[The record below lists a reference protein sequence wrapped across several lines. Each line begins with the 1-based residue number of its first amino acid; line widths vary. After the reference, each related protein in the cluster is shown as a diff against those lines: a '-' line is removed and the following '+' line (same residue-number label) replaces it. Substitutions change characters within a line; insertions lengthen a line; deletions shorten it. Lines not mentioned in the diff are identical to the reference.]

1 MTFRQFLAILLA
13 RKTLFV
19 AVLLAVL
26 LPALAVSLWLPKQYT
41 AVASVVIDAK
51 PDPLS
56 AMAFQTTT
64 SPAVM
69 ATQVDIILS
78 DRVARRVVRMLKLSE
93 NPQIREQWTSA
104 TKGVGDIE
112 TWLVER
118 LQKELDVKPSR
129 ESSVINIAFRA
140 PDPRFAAGMANAF
153 VQAYIETAVDLRV
166 DPAKQYSAFFE
177 TRAKEARET
186 LEKAQSRLSAF
197 QRESGVVMTDERMDV
212 ENQRLNELSS
222 QLVVL
227 QSMAAEA
234 TSRQAQATAGSGDK
248 LQEVSSNPV
257 VSTLR
262 ADLSRQEARLKEI
275 SSRLGDSNPQV
286 VELKANISELRQRI
300 DSEVGRLSA
309 GVGVSGNIS
318 RQREAQT
325 RAELEAQRNKV
336 LRMKQVRDEGA
347 LIQRDVEI
355 AQKNYDAVVQR
366 FTQTSLESQATSSSA
381 SLLNSAVPPLEHSS
395 PKILLNTLL
404 ALVVG
409 LLLGTGIVLGAEL
422 RDRRVRDV
430 ADVEGLLG
438 LPLIGL
444 LPGPDAGGAAGRR
457 ADSAMHQRLLG
468 TAPSSKPAA

>member
-26 LPALAVSLWLPKQYT
+26 LPALAVSLWLDKQYT

-129 ESSVINIAFRA
+129 ESSVINISFRA
-140 PDPRFAAGMANAF
+140 PDARFAAGMANAF

-186 LEKAQSRLSAF
+186 LEAAQTRLSAF
-197 QRESGVVMTDERMDV
+197 QRETGVLMTDERMDV

-248 LQEVSSNPV
+248 LQEVSNNPV

-309 GVGVSGNIS
+309 GVGVSGSIS

-336 LRMKQVRDEGA
+336 LRMKQVRDEAA

-355 AQKNYDAVVQR
+355 AQKNYDAIVQR
-366 FTQTSLESQATSSSA
+366 FTQSSLESQATSSSA

-395 PKILLNTLL
+395 PKVLLNTLL

-409 LLLGTGIVLGAEL
+409 LLLGTGVVLGAEL

-438 LPLIGL
+438 LPLIGF

-457 ADSAMHQRLLG
+457 ADSAMHRRLLG
-468 TAPSSKPAA
+468 AAPSSKNAG

>member
-26 LPALAVSLWLPKQYT
+26 LPALAVSLWLDKQYT

-56 AMAFQTTT
+56 AMAFQTMT

-129 ESSVINIAFRA
+129 ESSVINISFRA
-140 PDPRFAAGMANAF
+140 PDARFAAGMANAF

-186 LEKAQSRLSAF
+186 LEAAQTRLSAF
-197 QRESGVVMTDERMDV
+197 QRETGVLMTDERMDV

-309 GVGVSGNIS
+309 GVGVSGSIS

-336 LRMKQVRDEGA
+336 LRMKQVRDEAA

-355 AQKNYDAVVQR
+355 AQKNYDAIVQR
-366 FTQTSLESQATSSSA
+366 FTQSSLESQATSSSA

-395 PKILLNTLL
+395 PKVLLNTLL

-409 LLLGTGIVLGAEL
+409 LLLGTGVVLGAEL

-438 LPLIGL
+438 LPLIGF

-457 ADSAMHQRLLG
+457 ADSAMHRRLIG
-468 TAPSSKPAA
+468 PAPSSKNAG

>member
-1 MTFRQFLAILLA
+1 MSFRQFLAILLA

-26 LPALAVSLWLPKQYT
+26 LPALAVSLLLPKQYT

-129 ESSVINIAFRA
+129 ESSVINISFRA
-140 PDPRFAAGMANAF
+140 PDARFAAGMANAF

-177 TRAKEARET
+177 TRAKEARDT
-186 LEKAQSRLSAF
+186 LEAAQSRLSAF

-286 VELKANISELRQRI
+286 VELKANIAELRQRI

-309 GVGVSGNIS
+309 GVGVSGSIS

-325 RAELEAQRNKV
+325 RAELENQRNKV
-336 LRMKQVRDEGA
+336 LRMKQVRDEAA

-355 AQKNYDAVVQR
+355 AQKNYDAIVQR

-395 PKILLNTLL
+395 PKVLLNTLL

-422 RDRRVRDV
+422 RDRRVRDT

-457 ADSAMHQRLLG
+457 ADTAMHQRLLG

>member
-1 MTFRQFLAILLA
+1 MSFRQFLAILLA

-26 LPALAVSLWLPKQYT
+26 LPALAVSLLLPKQYT

-56 AMAFQTTT
+56 AMAFQTLT

-129 ESSVINIAFRA
+129 ESSVINISFRA
-140 PDPRFAAGMANAF
+140 PDARFAAGMANAF

-248 LQEVSSNPV
+248 LQEVSNNPV

-286 VELKANISELRQRI
+286 VELKANIAELRQRI

-309 GVGVSGNIS
+309 GVGVSGSIS

-325 RAELEAQRNKV
+325 RAELENQRSKV
-336 LRMKQVRDEGA
+336 LRMKQVRDEAA

-355 AQKNYDAVVQR
+355 AQKNYDAIVQR

-395 PKILLNTLL
+395 PKVLLNTLL

-422 RDRRVRDV
+422 RDRRVRDT

-457 ADSAMHQRLLG
+457 ADTAMHRRLLG
-468 TAPSSKPAA
+468 KAPSSKPAA

>member
-140 PDPRFAAGMANAF
+140 PDARFAAGMANAF

-422 RDRRVRDV
+422 RDRRMRDV

-438 LPLIGL
+438 LRLIGL